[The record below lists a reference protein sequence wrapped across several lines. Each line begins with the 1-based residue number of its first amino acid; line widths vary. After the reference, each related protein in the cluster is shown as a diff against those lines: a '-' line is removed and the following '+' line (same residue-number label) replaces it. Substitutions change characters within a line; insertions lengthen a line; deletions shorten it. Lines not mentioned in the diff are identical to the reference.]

1 MKENIVNQACIQV
14 YNDEGFK
21 NFIYQDTEGIDT
33 EGIGFKVSALSESE
47 KSILSAGITLD
58 NCLKVLGLKLNRVY
72 NELCDGIYFFST
84 LPDNCQIALLDL
96 GYQIGSHGVME
107 YHHCLSAL
115 EIQDYE
121 TASKE
126 ILNSKEA
133 RQTPNR
139 AKHISN
145 LIYRNDPDET
155 R

>member
-14 YNDEGFK
+14 YHDEGFK
-21 NFIYQDTEGIDT
+21 NFIYKDTEGIDT

-72 NELCDGIYFFST
+72 DELCNGIYFFNT

-96 GYQIGSHGVME
+96 GYQIGCHGVFK
-107 YHHCLSAL
+107 YKRCLHFL
-115 EIQDYE
+115 EIKDYE

-126 ILNSKEA
+126 ILDSEEA
-133 RQTPNR
+133 EETPNR
-139 AKHISN
+139 AKHIAS
-145 LIYRNDPDET
+145 LIWEKPADE
-155 R
+155 